1 MRSTVLLNPSDIAA
15 SRWAAVYPKLVR
27 RKSCVMRADSDFRGE
42 IQSVV
47 VALRGV
53 AICCIEPPSRR
64 TTPTPTPVAT
74 AAASACL
81 RVMPRVRAG
90 GATACS
96 PMGATLTGSLKT
108 DPPPLALDGCEEF
121 VSAGGTRL
129 VQVRLPTRESSPPTT
144 VPDTCAS
151 IVKSPAC
158 G

>member
-53 AICCIEPPSRR
+53 AICCIEPPIRR

-129 VQVRLPTRESSPPTT
+129 VQVRLPTRESSLQPPCRT
-144 VPDTCAS
+144 
-151 IVKSPAC
+151 PAPRS
-158 G
+158 